1 MASQAASTYEAQ
13 MRKEA
18 QQWSRQSEIIDKQI
32 NATTRVED
40 IEKEDLNYDFDK
52 RDRNSNPFLLNEF
65 DDLNDW

>member
-1 MASQAASTYEAQ
+1 M
-13 MRKEA
+13 
-18 QQWSRQSEIIDKQI
+18 QWNRQSEILDKQI

>member
-1 MASQAASTYEAQ
+1 

-18 QQWSRQSEIIDKQI
+18 QQWNRQSEVIDKQI

-40 IEKEDLNYDFDK
+40 IEAEDLNYDFDK
-52 RDRNSNPFLLNEF
+52 RNRNSNPFLLNEF